1 MENTEQQIRLECL
14 KAVTAAV
21 SNGVSIADEAEKL
34 YAFITTGKESA
45 TSINEPHVE
54 AYAELCRRAKAARG
68 EWQPDWSNGDQKK
81 WYPWFEYTP
90 SGFVVTVTIYYYH
103 FTNASV
109 GSRLC
114 FPTRE
119 MAKAFAE
126 ENLEL
131 YRIILSN

>member
-34 YAFITTGKESA
+34 YSFITAGKQSV
-45 TSINEPHVE
+45 TQNEEAHVV
-54 AYAELCRRAKAARG
+54 AYSELCRRAKAASG
-68 EWQPDWSNGDQKK
+68 EWQPDWNNPDEKK

-90 SGFVVTVTIYYYH
+90 SGFVVNAASYSYGY
-103 FTNASV
+103 TNTAV